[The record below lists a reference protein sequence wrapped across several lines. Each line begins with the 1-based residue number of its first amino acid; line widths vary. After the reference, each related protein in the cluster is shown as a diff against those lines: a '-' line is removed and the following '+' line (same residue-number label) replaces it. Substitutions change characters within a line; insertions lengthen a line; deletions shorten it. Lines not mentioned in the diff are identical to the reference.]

1 MDSQQYNSN
10 INLILNDEHHT
21 ETLNVDKK
29 ILIEKC
35 EYFSRM
41 LTQFSEINADT
52 ITIKVVDSTIAKN
65 VIISMFSDIDIYKN
79 IGNYYDWKY
88 LLLLYKCCDFFNIS
102 FDITKLNKLLVP
114 NEGFELLLDII
125 DIIGYNYDMIELII
139 NNLPKNYDL
148 RKFPRELLETLY
160 DHSTSYNIVSGSLD
174 RTIKIWNVETQ
185 DFNSKIFTKLSKTLR
200 YFPINKEQIF
210 DNNIKCMDYSH
221 KFNQIISGSNGGI
234 KLWNIDNREV
244 IKEFQCDSEIND
256 ICFSPDGKSCV
267 CANKFLSIYDLD
279 NGRRKV
285 LNLTRI
291 KSIGCIK
298 TCVCWTSDNIIACG
312 DSDGVIEFWN
322 AETNLIIKWCQ
333 VSKSRISNI
342 SFSPDRSQIAVS
354 NQTKI
359 ILYDS
364 IFSEKILEIKNSYI
378 INFAYSPTEDV
389 LVLIDGHL
397 IKLYNCRTGNLFR
410 TFNLYDRSSQDI
422 KYFSLQSKI
431 YFSPTGNQIIFTCDT
446 KNENLVGIWN
456 WKLNDDII
464 YLKGHQKQ
472 ITSLCIIPDNE
483 NSTNKRIMN
492 ILKNQ

>member
-1 MDSQQYNSN
+1 MDNQQSNSN
-10 INLILNDEHHT
+10 INLILSDEHHT

-41 LTQFSEINADT
+41 LTQFSETNTDT
-52 ITIKVVDSTIAKN
+52 ITINVVDSNIAKN
-65 VIISMFSDIDIYKN
+65 VIMSMFNDIDIYDN
-79 IGNYYDWKY
+79 IGNYNDWKY
-88 LLLLYKCCDFFNIS
+88 LLLLYKCCDFFSIN

-114 NEGFELLLDII
+114 NEGFELLLDVI
-125 DIIGYNYDMIELII
+125 DIIGYNYDTIELIT

-148 RKFPRELLETLY
+148 RKFPRELLEILY
-160 DHSTSYNIVSGSLD
+160 DYSLSYNIVSGSFD
-174 RTIKIWNVETQ
+174 RTIKIWNVKTQ
-185 DFNSKIFTKLSKTLR
+185 DFNSKIFAKLSKTLR

-221 KFNQIISGSNGGI
+221 KFNQIISGSDNGI
-234 KLWNIDNREV
+234 KLWNIDTREV
-244 IKEFQCDSEIND
+244 IKEFQCDSEINN
-256 ICFSPDGKSCV
+256 ICYSPDGESCV
-267 CANKFLSIYDLD
+267 YTYKFLSIYNSD
-279 NGRRKV
+279 NRTRKV

-291 KSIGCIK
+291 KFIGCIK

-312 DSDGVIEFWN
+312 DSDGVIEFWD

-354 NQTKI
+354 NQIKI

-364 IFSEKILEIKNSYI
+364 IFDKKILEIKNNYI

-397 IKLYNCRTGNLFR
+397 IKLYNCRTGILFR
-410 TFNLYDRSSQDI
+410 TFNLYDYSSQNTM
-422 KYFSLQSKI
+422 YFSLHSKI
-431 YFSPTGNQIIFTCDT
+431 HFSPTGNQIIFTCDT
-446 KNENLVGIWN
+446 KNENLIGIWN

-483 NSTNKRIMN
+483 SSTNRQIMD
-492 ILKNQ
+492 ILKN